1 MTKRLTK
8 RTSRSAVRTVDR
20 MEHGADVGAD
30 PNRMWEGDFFES
42 IVDPGGDAS
51 ELHNLPAEV
60 GLHAWVKSG

>member
-1 MTKRLTK
+1 
-8 RTSRSAVRTVDR
+8 